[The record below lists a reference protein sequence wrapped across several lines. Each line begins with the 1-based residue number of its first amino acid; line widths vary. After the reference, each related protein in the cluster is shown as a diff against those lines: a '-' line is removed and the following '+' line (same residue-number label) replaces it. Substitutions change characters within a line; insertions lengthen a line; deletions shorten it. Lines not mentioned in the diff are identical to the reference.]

1 MGSSNRRLLNQSTH
15 SSVAYSTA
23 SMLRHGPRRR
33 MTSALYTPFLFP
45 TSHLPPRQRSCYYRH
60 VLHAPVAVMDEP
72 AAGYGSAIMK
82 RLFHSGVSRATDP
95 PADNAASIGVDHER
109 HVDEARPGG
118 DISKVRDPKHV
129 RARRLELA
137 VHPVERAWRG
147 FVADRRPH
155 APSADDALKTHRLH
169 QPSHGAA
176 CHVVP
181 LSHQLTPDLANAI
194 DLVVLIEH
202 APDLHAEHGIPLDA
216 RGRRVRATPPRV
228 VRVIGGRGDLQHT
241 TDRLDPVSPTMIV
254 DECDHGLNRRSSS
267 AWAK

>member
-1 MGSSNRRLLNQSTH
+1 
-15 SSVAYSTA
+15 
-23 SMLRHGPRRR
+23 
-33 MTSALYTPFLFP
+33 MTSALVEAVDGFGESVVVAVANAAHGGLEAGLGETLGV
-45 TSHLPPRQRSCYYRH
+45 YYRH

-82 RLFHSGVSRATDP
+82 RLLQGIENEAGVSRAADP

-109 HVDEARPGG
+109 HIDEARPGG
-118 DISKVRDPKHV
+118 DICEVRDPEHV
-129 RARRLELA
+129 RTRRLELA

-176 CHVVP
+176 CHVLP
-181 LSHQLTPDLANAI
+181 LPHQLTPDLANAI
-194 DLVVLIEH
+194 DLEVLIEH
-202 APDLHAEHGIPLDA
+202 APDLHAEHCIPLDA
-216 RGRRVRATPPRV
+216 RRRRVRAAPPRV
-228 VRVIGGRGDLQHT
+228 VSVIGGRGDLQLT

-254 DECDHGLNRRSSS
+254 DERDHGLNRRSSS